1 MDFESMRSGVA
12 RSDARDG
19 VPRSRTSTE
28 ENPSGRQ
35 EKWQETTT
43 TIAITT
49 TRKRR
54 VVVIPGGWIFK
65 GRARLVSGTALFI
78 SAQNRLHPG
87 HFSADELGMGL

>member
-54 VVVIPGGWIFK
+54 VVVILGGWIFK